1 MSKKTY
7 PTWIAV
13 VLSVVV
19 LFVVNWLGGLEF
31 SRIDL
36 TKGQVYTLSNGTKE
50 ILKNLDAP
58 VTVRFY
64 LSQSDDSMPLPLKGY
79 ARRVEDLLTEFKAAS
94 NGKLVIEKLDP
105 QPDSDAEDAATLDGV
120 QAQSLTGGERFYFG
134 LSVKRGDQKS
144 VIPTI
149 VMQRER
155 LLEYDIVRAIT
166 RSANAKKPK
175 IGILSSMPV
184 FGSPGFAMMG
194 MPPSPKQTFV
204 SELERD
210 FDVQR
215 IATDVK
221 AIDDDL
227 KVLLL
232 VHPKGLSESTEFAI
246 DQYILRGG
254 KVIALLDSYAY
265 FDLVPSQQGMQ
276 PGGTASDLEHLT
288 KAWGVGIQSGK
299 MLADMQYMTGQGNR
313 GLPTLLTLN
322 DSAYS
327 NSDIATAQLGDTL
340 FAFSGAFTGQPVEG
354 LKQDVLIKSSSYAEM
369 VDNTVAMEKGEKL
382 AKGVKPTGEQYP
394 IAIRLEGKFKTAFPD
409 GAPVVKADPKDK
421 SADTADKKSTAKA
434 AADTKK
440 PSTSSAAATPS
451 ANSSATTATVAD
463 ATPPAPE
470 VLKESKGS
478 NALVLIAD
486 TDFISD
492 NVAVEIQEIFGQR
505 VVYPTNGNLAF
516 LQALVDQ
523 FAGDGALV
531 SLRTRQSASHPF
543 TVIKEME
550 TRAQQ
555 AYVGKIKALE
565 ENLQKTRESLAE
577 MQKNKSPTENAQ
589 ILTPEQ
595 QAQVDNFKKT
605 AAETRLELKSLRKD
619 LRAES
624 EALQFW
630 AKLINIA
637 LIPLL
642 LVLSGLFLYILRNRR
657 QTKGH

>member
-1 MSKKTY
+1 MSKKTI
-7 PTWIAV
+7 PPSLAV
-13 VLSVVV
+13 LLSVIV
-19 LFVVNWLGGLEF
+19 LFLVNWLGGLEF
-31 SRIDL
+31 ARVDL
-36 TKGQVYTLSNGTKE
+36 TQGRVYTLSPGTKE
-50 ILKNLDAP
+50 ILKNLDSP

-94 NGKLVIEKLDP
+94 KGKLVIEKLDP
-105 QPDSDAEDAATLDGV
+105 QPDSDAEDAAVLDGV
-120 QAQSLTGGERFYFG
+120 QAQSLTGGDRFYFG
-134 LSVKRGDQKS
+134 LAVKRGEKKS
-144 VIPTI
+144 TISSI

-166 RSANAKKPK
+166 RSADAKKPK

-215 IATDVK
+215 ISTDVK
-221 AIDDDL
+221 QIDDEL
-227 KVLLL
+227 KVLLI

-246 DQYILRGG
+246 DQFILRGG

-276 PGGTASDLEHLT
+276 PGGTSSDLERLT
-288 KAWGVGIQSGK
+288 KAWGVTLQANK
-299 MLADMQYMTGQGNR
+299 MIADMKYMTGQGNR

-327 NSDIATAQLGDTL
+327 ASDIATAQLGDTL
-340 FAFSGAFTGQPVEG
+340 FAFSGAFEGKPSEG
-354 LKQDVLIKSSSYAEM
+354 LKQDVLINSSTYAEM
-369 VDNTVAMEKGEKL
+369 VDNTLAMEQGEKL
-382 AKGVKPTGEQYP
+382 AKGVKPTGQTYP
-394 IAIRLEGKFKTAFPD
+394 LAIRLEGKFKTAFPE
-409 GAPVVKADPKDK
+409 GAPVLKVDPKDAKDTKDKAKGKEASGNPSAAKK
-421 SADTADKKSTAKA
+421 SADKSKA
-434 AADTKK
+434 SDAPVEPAA
-440 PSTSSAAATPS
+440 P
-451 ANSSATTATVAD
+451 VI
-463 ATPPAPE
+463 E
-470 VLKESKGS
+470 VLKESKANNS
-478 NALVLIAD
+478 VVLIAD
-486 TDFISD
+486 SDFIND
-492 NVAVEIQEIFGQR
+492 NVAVQIQEIFGQR

-516 LQALVDQ
+516 LQSLVDQ
-523 FAGDGALV
+523 FAGDAALV

-565 ENLQKTRESLAE
+565 ENLQKTRESLAQ
-577 MQKNKSPTENAQ
+577 MQKNKSATESAQ

-605 AAETRLELKSLRKD
+605 AAETRLELKNLRKD

-630 AKLINIA
+630 AKLTNIA
-637 LIPLL
+637 LVPFLL
-642 LVLSGLFLYILRNRR
+642 LVLSLSVYVLRNRQAKAAR
-657 QTKGH
+657 T

>member
-1 MSKKTY
+1 MSKKTI
-7 PTWIAV
+7 PPSLAV
-13 VLSVVV
+13 LLSVIV
-19 LFVVNWLGGLEF
+19 LFLVNWLGGLEF
-31 SRIDL
+31 ARVDL
-36 TKGQVYTLSNGTKE
+36 TQGRVYTLSQGTKE
-50 ILKNLDAP
+50 ILKNLDSP

-94 NGKLVIEKLDP
+94 KGKLVIEKLDP
-105 QPDSDAEDAATLDGV
+105 QPDSDAEDAAVLDGV
-120 QAQSLTGGERFYFG
+120 QAQSLTGGDRFYFG
-134 LSVKRGDQKS
+134 LAVKRGEKKS
-144 VIPTI
+144 TISSI

-166 RSANAKKPK
+166 RSADAKKPK

-215 IATDVK
+215 ISTDVK
-221 AIDDDL
+221 QIDDEL
-227 KVLLL
+227 KVLLI

-246 DQYILRGG
+246 DQFILRGG

-276 PGGTASDLEHLT
+276 PGGTSSDLERLT
-288 KAWGVGIQSGK
+288 KAWGVTLQGNK
-299 MLADMQYMTGQGNR
+299 MIADMKYMTGQGNR

-327 NSDIATAQLGDTL
+327 ASDIATAQLGDTL
-340 FAFSGAFTGQPVEG
+340 FAFSGAFEGKPSEG
-354 LKQDVLIKSSSYAEM
+354 LKQDVLINSSTYAEM
-369 VDNTVAMEKGEKL
+369 VDNTLAMEQGEKL
-382 AKGVKPTGEQYP
+382 AKGVKPTGQPYP
-394 IAIRLEGKFKTAFPD
+394 LAIRLEGKFKTAFPE
-409 GAPVVKADPKDK
+409 GAPVLKLDPKDAKDTKDKTKGKEASGNPSAAKK
-421 SADTADKKSTAKA
+421 SADKSKA
-434 AADTKK
+434 SDAPVEPAA
-440 PSTSSAAATPS
+440 P
-451 ANSSATTATVAD
+451 VI
-463 ATPPAPE
+463 E
-470 VLKESKGS
+470 VLKESKANNS
-478 NALVLIAD
+478 VVLIAD
-486 TDFISD
+486 SDFIND
-492 NVAVEIQEIFGQR
+492 NVAVQIQEIFGQR

-516 LQALVDQ
+516 LQSLVDQ
-523 FAGDGALV
+523 FAGDSALV

-565 ENLQKTRESLAE
+565 ENLQKTRESLAQ
-577 MQKNKSPTENAQ
+577 MQKNKSATESAQ
-589 ILTPEQ
+589 ILSPEQ

-605 AAETRLELKSLRKD
+605 AADTRLELKNLRKD

-630 AKLINIA
+630 AKLTNIA
-637 LIPLL
+637 LVPLLL
-642 LVLSGLFLYILRNRR
+642 LVLSLSVYVLRNRQAKAAR
-657 QTKGH
+657 N

>member
-1 MSKKTY
+1 MSKKTI
-7 PTWIAV
+7 PPSLAV
-13 VLSVVV
+13 LLSVIV
-19 LFVVNWLGGLEF
+19 LFLVNWLGGLEF
-31 SRIDL
+31 ARVDL
-36 TKGQVYTLSNGTKE
+36 TQGRVYTLSPGTKE
-50 ILKNLDAP
+50 ILKNLDSP

-94 NGKLVIEKLDP
+94 KGKLVIEKLDP
-105 QPDSDAEDAATLDGV
+105 QPDSDAEDAAVLDGV
-120 QAQSLTGGERFYFG
+120 QAQSLTGGDRFYFG
-134 LSVKRGDQKS
+134 LAVKRGEKKS
-144 VIPTI
+144 TISSI

-166 RSANAKKPK
+166 RSADAKKPK

-215 IATDVK
+215 ISTDVK
-221 AIDDDL
+221 QIDDEL
-227 KVLLL
+227 KVLLI

-246 DQYILRGG
+246 DQFILRGG

-276 PGGTASDLEHLT
+276 PGGTSSDLERLT
-288 KAWGVGIQSGK
+288 KAWGVTLQGNK
-299 MLADMQYMTGQGNR
+299 MIADMKYMTGQGNR

-327 NSDIATAQLGDTL
+327 ASDIATAQLGDTL
-340 FAFSGAFTGQPVEG
+340 FAFSGAFEGKPSEG
-354 LKQDVLIKSSSYAEM
+354 LKQDVLINSSTYAEM
-369 VDNTVAMEKGEKL
+369 VDNTLAMEQGEKL
-382 AKGVKPTGEQYP
+382 AKGVKPTGQTYP
-394 IAIRLEGKFKTAFPD
+394 LAIRLEGKFKTAFPE
-409 GAPVVKADPKDK
+409 GAPVLKVDAKDTKDKAKGKEASGNPSAAKK
-421 SADTADKKSTAKA
+421 SADKSKA
-434 AADTKK
+434 SDAPVEPAA
-440 PSTSSAAATPS
+440 P
-451 ANSSATTATVAD
+451 VI
-463 ATPPAPE
+463 E
-470 VLKESKGS
+470 VLKESKANNS
-478 NALVLIAD
+478 VVLIAD
-486 TDFISD
+486 SDFIND
-492 NVAVEIQEIFGQR
+492 NVAVQIQEIFGQR

-516 LQALVDQ
+516 LQSLVDQ
-523 FAGDGALV
+523 FAGDAALV

-565 ENLQKTRESLAE
+565 ENLQKTRESLAQ
-577 MQKNKSPTENAQ
+577 MQKNKSATESAQ

-605 AAETRLELKSLRKD
+605 AAETRLELKNLRKD

-630 AKLINIA
+630 AKLTNIA
-637 LIPLL
+637 LVPFLL
-642 LVLSGLFLYILRNRR
+642 LVLSLSVYVLRNRQAKAAR
-657 QTKGH
+657 T

>member
-1 MSKKTY
+1 MSKKTI
-7 PTWIAV
+7 PPSLAV
-13 VLSVVV
+13 LLSVIV
-19 LFVVNWLGGLEF
+19 LFLVNWLGGLEF
-31 SRIDL
+31 ARVDL
-36 TKGQVYTLSNGTKE
+36 TQGRVYTLSPGTKE
-50 ILKNLDAP
+50 ILKNLDSP

-94 NGKLVIEKLDP
+94 KGKLVIEKLDP
-105 QPDSDAEDAATLDGV
+105 QPDSDAEDAAVLDGV
-120 QAQSLTGGERFYFG
+120 QAQSLTGGDRFYFG
-134 LSVKRGDQKS
+134 LAVKRGEKKS
-144 VIPTI
+144 TISSI

-166 RSANAKKPK
+166 RSADAKKPK

-215 IATDVK
+215 ISTDVK
-221 AIDDDL
+221 QIDDEL
-227 KVLLL
+227 KVLLI

-246 DQYILRGG
+246 DQFILRGG

-276 PGGTASDLEHLT
+276 PGGTSSDLERLT
-288 KAWGVGIQSGK
+288 KAWGVTLQGNK
-299 MLADMQYMTGQGNR
+299 MIADMKYMTGQGNR

-327 NSDIATAQLGDTL
+327 ASDIATAQLGDTL
-340 FAFSGAFTGQPVEG
+340 FAFSGAFEGKPSEG
-354 LKQDVLIKSSSYAEM
+354 LKQDVLINSSTYAEM
-369 VDNTVAMEKGEKL
+369 VDNTLAMEQGEKL
-382 AKGVKPTGEQYP
+382 AKGVKPTGQTYP
-394 IAIRLEGKFKTAFPD
+394 LAIRLEGKFKTAFPE
-409 GAPVVKADPKDK
+409 GAPVLKVDPKDAKDTKDKAKGKEASGNPSAAKK
-421 SADTADKKSTAKA
+421 SADKSKA
-434 AADTKK
+434 SDAPVEPAA
-440 PSTSSAAATPS
+440 P
-451 ANSSATTATVAD
+451 VI
-463 ATPPAPE
+463 E
-470 VLKESKGS
+470 VLKESKANNS
-478 NALVLIAD
+478 VVLIAD
-486 TDFISD
+486 SDFIND
-492 NVAVEIQEIFGQR
+492 NVAVQIQEIFGQR

-516 LQALVDQ
+516 LQSLVDQ
-523 FAGDGALV
+523 FAGDSALV

-565 ENLQKTRESLAE
+565 ENLQKTRESLAQ
-577 MQKNKSPTENAQ
+577 MQKNKSATESAQ

-605 AAETRLELKSLRKD
+605 AAETRLELKNLRKD

-630 AKLINIA
+630 AKLTNIA
-637 LIPLL
+637 LVPFLL
-642 LVLSGLFLYILRNRR
+642 LVLSLSVYVLRNRQAKAAR
-657 QTKGH
+657 T

>member
-1 MSKKTY
+1 M
-7 PTWIAV
+7 
-13 VLSVVV
+13 
-19 LFVVNWLGGLEF
+19 
-31 SRIDL
+31 
-36 TKGQVYTLSNGTKE
+36 TLRSNGTKE
-50 ILKNLDAP
+50 ILKNLDSP

-134 LSVKRGDQKS
+134 LSVKRGEQKS

-175 IGILSSMPV
+175 IGILSAMPV

-215 IATDVK
+215 ISTDAK
-221 AIDDDL
+221 QIDDAL

-265 FDLVPSQQGMQ
+265 FDLIPSQQGMQ
-276 PGGTASDLEHLT
+276 PGGTASDLERLT
-288 KAWGVGIQSGK
+288 KGWGVGIQSGK
-299 MLADMQYMTGQGNR
+299 MIADMQYMTGQGNR

-340 FAFSGAFTGQPVEG
+340 FAFTGAFTGKPAEG

-369 VDNTVAMEKGEKL
+369 VDNTLAMEKGEKL

-421 SADTADKKSTAKA
+421 PSDAAAQKSATKSPSDPKKTATSAPSDASTAVA
-434 AADTKK
+434 E
-440 PSTSSAAATPS
+440 
-451 ANSSATTATVAD
+451 TA
-463 ATPPAPE
+463 PIAPE
-470 VLKESKGS
+470 VLKESKAN
-478 NALVLIAD
+478 NAVILIAD

-577 MQKNKSPTENAQ
+577 MQKNKSPTDNAQ

-605 AAETRLELKSLRKD
+605 AAETRLELKNLRKD

-637 LIPLL
+637 LVPLL
-642 LVLSGLFLYILRNRR
+642 LLLLGLVLYILRNKR
-657 QTKGH
+657 QAAAH